1 MIRRTKCLAGV
12 YHLPM
17 LGWSYEQT
25 LSSLSGLK
33 LALQKKTQ
41 HQTDR
46 HFSNILSKNKI
57 SSAGGAEGVAL
68 PFPYPSVYGRNKIL
82 GPTPATCSFSQGRVV
97 AFYHVQA
104 SQM

>member
-1 MIRRTKCLAGV
+1 MNR
-12 YHLPM
+12 
-17 LGWSYEQT
+17 

-82 GPTPATCSFSQGRVV
+82 GPTLRHLFLFLREEWQRSTA
-97 AFYHVQA
+97 
-104 SQM
+104 